1 MQLHIVIYGRVQGVL
16 FRRYA
21 KEKASDLGLVG
32 WIKNNQDGSVETE
45 AEGAK
50 EDLEKFLSWCRKGP
64 SFAKVER
71 MEVKWDKGSG
81 KFKTF
86 EVVYG

>member
-1 MQLHIVIYGRVQGVL
+1 MTLHIKVFGYVQGVL

-21 KEKASDLGLVG
+21 KGLADDLGLVG

-64 SFAKVER
+64 LLAQVEKV
-71 MEVKWDKGSG
+71 EVKWDKASG

-86 EVVYG
+86 EVLYG